1 MLGAERKLAVPADH
15 EQDIRQDKAGGR
27 GTGWSLQHLKG
38 KFKFFYFTRSAKERI
53 SKEMT

>member
-38 KFKFFYFTRSAKERI
+38 NVKCLYFTLSAKEMI